1 MLGTGLSQAIG
12 YDAAAAIA
20 KEAAA
25 TGQTIR
31 EVARLK
37 TDLTEAQLDQLLNPE
52 AMTEPGLGAGGGGG

>member
-1 MLGTGLSQAIG
+1 MLGTARPPAIG
-12 YDAAAAIA
+12 YEAAAAIA
-20 KEAAA
+20 KEADA

-52 AMTEPGLGAGGGGG
+52 AMTKPGLGTGGGGG